1 MYDGTCNTQ
10 YIICFRIR
18 FWMNVNHEKSLF
30 DVCGNPEH
38 YTFYIVKV
46 DPILTAFSCSF
57 NGCFWMNVEW
67 HDQGVDLLPLLSIYT
82 WCSQCRGWIVTV
94 WNGTLHLGLCTE
106 GNILNIPA
114 RWRYVSL
121 GCKNE
126 VHYYYNIQLHWQAS
140 LARGAHPWPWC
151 CKCLTWL
158 CWGYVTWALSHS
170 CQSLINCP
178 VMDAL
183 KDFNT
188 VWSSSKAED
197 RDN

>member
-1 MYDGTCNTQ
+1 MCVEILNTTLF
-10 YIICFRIR
+10 ILLKLTP
-18 FWMNVNHEKSLF
+18 FWQLSRAVLM
-30 DVCGNPEH
+30 DVFG
-38 YTFYIVKV
+38 
-46 DPILTAFSCSF
+46 
-57 NGCFWMNVEW
+57 WMW
-67 HDQGVDLLPLLSIYT
+67 SDMTRCVDLLPLLSIYT

-158 CWGYVTWALSHS
+158 CWGYVNMSTKSFLPELNKLSCHG
-170 CQSLINCP
+170 CTER
-178 VMDAL
+178 
-183 KDFNT
+183 F
-188 VWSSSKAED
+188 
-197 RDN
+197 